1 MIHNEWLL
9 FMQVVTITL
18 MIVFLRKLSQ
28 MKKQVDRI
36 TKEVMQYI
44 SYVTEDLETENKVE
58 SMPNVTKIQAQKK
71 QEEAQ
76 NRLIQAVLGEY
87 FP

>member
-44 SYVTEDLETENKVE
+44 SYVTDDLETENEVE
-58 SMPNVTKIQAQKK
+58 SIPNVTKIQVQKK

>member
-44 SYVTEDLETENKVE
+44 SYVTEDLETENEVE
-58 SMPNVTKIQAQKK
+58 SVPNVTKIQAQKK

>member
-1 MIHNEWLL
+1 
-9 FMQVVTITL
+9 

-44 SYVTEDLETENKVE
+44 SYVTEDLETENEVE
-58 SMPNVTKIQAQKK
+58 SMPNVTKIQAKKK

>member
-1 MIHNEWLL
+1 
-9 FMQVVTITL
+9 
-18 MIVFLRKLSQ
+18 
-28 MKKQVDRI
+28 
-36 TKEVMQYI
+36 
-44 SYVTEDLETENKVE
+44 
-58 SMPNVTKIQAQKK
+58 MPNVTKIQAQKK